1 MNRTSNLLERS
12 QVIRTRRCYTSL
24 RCSRLFNCLEF
35 SGLLR
40 VSFRSTRRFSPPLLS
55 PSVSSTFCRRCLEL
69 PEPRLV
75 NLANEVPVNSIEAP
89 FLPRQ
94 NYISSS
100 SASVVVVIVVVGFPP
115 SVADTPR
122 DDSSLMHDR
131 KLRFV
136 RRGEVLHWKSVEN

>member
-115 SVADTPR
+115 SVADG
-122 DDSSLMHDR
+122 SSSR
-131 KLRFV
+131 RFLPNA
-136 RRGEVLHWKSVEN
+136 RSEIAFRSEGGSASLEIG